1 MTVLTA
7 KVDGRPI
14 VDFERPERSI
24 LIQYAMPR
32 DRASTPHPDVK
43 GWKPALGEGNQL
55 RLTDSLDWIRSMYR
69 PRPDYPITF
78 EPLAPPAAAGPDR

>member
-1 MTVLTA
+1 
-7 KVDGRPI
+7 
-14 VDFERPERSI
+14 
-24 LIQYAMPR
+24 
-32 DRASTPHPDVK
+32 VK